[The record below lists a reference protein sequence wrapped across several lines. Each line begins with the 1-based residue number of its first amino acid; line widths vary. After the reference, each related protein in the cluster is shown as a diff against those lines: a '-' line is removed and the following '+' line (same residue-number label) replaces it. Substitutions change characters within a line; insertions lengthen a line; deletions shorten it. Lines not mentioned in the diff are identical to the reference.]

1 MSTTVF
7 WDVMWCST
15 VGKYRR
21 FGRNIKIKAAVSKME
36 AADST
41 DISQWYI
48 RHNGVISKNRT
59 ARCCS
64 LIALFKIIFETVSD
78 AAYQGKRK

>member
-1 MSTTVF
+1 MNTAVF
-7 WDVMWCST
+7 WDIMWCST

-21 FGRNIKIKAAVSKME
+21 FGRNIKMKAAGSKME

-48 RHNGVISKNRT
+48 RQKGV
-59 ARCCS
+59 
-64 LIALFKIIFETVSD
+64 FHF
-78 AAYQGKRK
+78 